1 MRCAGAGF
9 GSDAMAVE
17 GEVHARWKDVGG
29 KRLQSGQAGEDRES
43 AGKQAMG

>member
-1 MRCAGAGF
+1 MPCAGAGF

-17 GEVHARWKDVGG
+17 ARFTRDGKDVGG